1 MHKKEHLA
9 LRNPNIRNANLFL
22 SLKVNEKQKDKQ
34 MDQTPVEIEVTTR
47 DKSERNEKASD
58 GQNGEETIAE
68 VEDDIAEEIKRVT
81 QARLN

>member
-1 MHKKEHLA
+1 
-9 LRNPNIRNANLFL
+9 
-22 SLKVNEKQKDKQ
+22 

-58 GQNGEETIAE
+58 GQNGEETIAV